1 MYARVMSTDLK
12 KDSMDEA
19 ITEWTQHIRPF
30 KDTGLQRA
38 YMLVDRETGRYL
50 SITLWESEEA
60 QRRNVASAGQAQG
73 REAMTR
79 KYFTHPPTPSTF
91 EVVSIVE

>member
-12 KDSMDEA
+12 KDSMNEA
-19 ITEWTQHIRPF
+19 IAEWAEHIRPF
-30 KDTGLQRA
+30 KSTGLQRA

-50 SITLWESEEA
+50 SITLWESEDA
-60 QRRNVASAGQAQG
+60 QRSNVASDGQAKG
-73 REAMTR
+73 RDAMTK